1 MTGEHR
7 TIERPSDKAE
17 PHAEPHAEARTAPP
31 ASTAPQG
38 AHLQGTHLPAAT
50 SAVAARALSSAT
62 SATVTAAAPP
72 AALAVAEPLPLGALP
87 TLEVLEPPET
97 LLGELNLPAAHASV
111 PLARGFSR
119 SITTGHGI
127 PDVRDDAEVLVSEL
141 VTNAVQH
148 AAESGATLCL
158 RLLRIGSRLRIEVHD
173 PSPVLPRAVRINLL
187 EETGRGWFLVAIIAE
202 RHGIEQTPAGKSV
215 WCEVPAWP

>member
-7 TIERPSDKAE
+7 TIERPSD
-17 PHAEPHAEARTAPP
+17 PAEPHAEAHAAPTAPH
-31 ASTAPQG
+31 AA
-38 AHLQGTHLPAAT
+38 HLPAVTSAAT
-50 SAVAARALSSAT
+50 SAVASAVAARALPST
-62 SATVTAAAPP
+62 TVTADAPP
-72 AALAVAEPLPLGALP
+72 AVLAVAEPRDTLRPPDVLGSP
-87 TLEVLEPPET
+87 DV

-119 SITTGHGI
+119 SITTACQI

-148 AAESGATLCL
+148 AAVSGATLCL
-158 RLLRIGSRLRIEVHD
+158 RMLRAGTRLRIEVHD

-202 RHGIEQTPAGKSV
+202 RHGIEQTSAGKSV